1 MTKEIIINISLRVYS
16 YTIKWLF
23 YTNRNTGFIV
33 LRKQDL
39 YVLIYLFL
47 YTTFSASTED
57 RFYN

>member
-1 MTKEIIINISLRVYS
+1 MTKEIIINISLRV
-16 YTIKWLF
+16 WLF